1 MRRKLPV
8 IGALFAVSLLVGC
21 GGGGGGGSESPYA
34 GLTSQASLTQDN
46 VVDITTE
53 AYRAGDLATSAVTP
67 LGESGPPSLEAGNPR
82 VIALV
87 RTLRGVVERVEV
99 APLSASEPMSETRT
113 DPLVVETVSDTI
125 FDGFGGS
132 LSFTLSVDTGT
143 GDFFGTFT
151 FSNWLGEGGG
161 GISGTTSVTGH
172 YDLSTGEFTRIRF
185 TFRSVTMVDGADS
198 VTITGTVELTMSIS
212 SGNATVEIYLED
224 NGTGETVWVHAYNV
238 VTTEGPDTSPFDGIP
253 DYSDVA
259 VSGRIY
265 LHDYGYVDVSTPTP
279 FRFSSGSTN
288 PEMGVLQVDG
298 SLGRSAQLVV
308 ISEVAGYFIQAD
320 LDANGS
326 YEWVSP
332 DFPWV

>member
-46 VVDITTE
+46 VVDITAE
-53 AYRAGDLATSAVTP
+53 AYRAGDLTTSVVTP
-67 LGESGPPSLEAGNPR
+67 LGESGPASLEAGNPR

-87 RTLRGVVERVEV
+87 RTLRGVVERVEMV
-99 APLSASEPMSETRT
+99 PVSASAPLSDTRT
-113 DPLVVETVSDTI
+113 GPLVVETVSDTI
-125 FDGFGGS
+125 FDGLGGS
-132 LSFTLSVDTGT
+132 LSFTLSVDTDT
-143 GDFFGTFT
+143 GNFSGRFT
-151 FSNWLGEGGG
+151 FSNWQGDMGG

-172 YDLSTGEFTRIRF
+172 FDQSTGEFTRIRF
-185 TFRSVTMVDGADS
+185 TFRAVTMVDGADS
-198 VTITGTVELTMSIS
+198 VTIRGSVELTMSVS
-212 SGNATVEIYLED
+212 SGDATVEIFLTD
-224 NGTGETVWVHAYNV
+224 NVTAETVWVHAYHV
-238 VTTEGPDTSPFDGIP
+238 VTTDGPDTNPADGIP
-253 DYSDVA
+253 DYTDVY
-259 VSGRIY
+259 VSGTIF
-265 LHDYGYVDVSTPTP
+265 LHIYGYVDVFTPTP
-279 FRFSSGSTN
+279 FRFNPGSVY
-288 PEMGVLQVDG
+288 PDSGVLQVDG

-332 DFPWV
+332 DFPWA